1 VNVTIDGVT
10 YQVFR
15 YGTRSNMPRP
25 ESYLVDI
32 QKALRVPDKTR
43 FWQDVANGLPP
54 SPLGFLYSMVSATTD
69 YIYTLKLKNILPVD
83 LNAFIC
89 WNYELLEYFFERIGN
104 QVKSEFYRETRAKF
118 RNTVNKVFYNY
129 TAGTW

>member
-1 VNVTIDGVT
+1 MLYEYYEATSDKDFMKNMLAIVEKELQFWENNRKVNVTIDGVT

-43 FWQDVANGLPP
+43 FWQV
-54 SPLGFLYSMVSATTD
+54 
-69 YIYTLKLKNILPVD
+69 IKLFDSN
-83 LNAFIC
+83 N
-89 WNYELLEYFFERIGN
+89 FFMFE
-104 QVKSEFYRETRAKF
+104 
-118 RNTVNKVFYNY
+118 
-129 TAGTW
+129 